1 MHEWKLYLY
10 RNETGFHLWTM
21 NTHEKLDDVILAM
34 SDMHVYGD
42 QNRRFGIGQKLVF
55 LGLQKIVVSI

>member
-1 MHEWKLYLY
+1 
-10 RNETGFHLWTM
+10 M